1 MRKLILI
8 FWILLLVVFL
18 VTVDA
23 DDSQNI
29 VFTGTYSFNNEGTD
43 ADSAWLFIRYDGT
56 LVDSIKI
63 TPEDLQWDGYYQY
76 IHACTN
82 DSVWGWS
89 GWWIYFDGL
98 TVSIPELATIAT
110 ARDSSYAL
118 EASVT
123 ALRDTAQ
130 YLVTAD
136 TTGISENVSDQVW
149 REDLSGH
156 NIYGAAAA
164 NILALAPIQAL
175 ALAPGSH
182 EQTTTRLALNLTATT
197 NDVFNGCMIAAR
209 SGVNAGRMVRIT
221 DYEAYSGDSG
231 VVIVSPPLVLAATE
245 NQLFVIAL
253 ADHAEGDT
261 IGLPA
266 SVYAEFTDGNNE
278 DAFKY
283 AGTAGG
289 DNHVIIVAYDTVAS
303 TVLARATITIINA
316 DSNSQRWNVTTN
328 DSGIANFSMDDGTY
342 LVIGAGTR
350 EMGELDTISVSDDL
364 TDTLFFWSVVVT
376 AAATS
381 QVCTVYGILC
391 KPDGSRLAN
400 ADVTFTLS
408 SSVTD
413 TSVNVGILNYEV
425 YGVSNDTGYVEKQL
439 VKNGNND
446 VSSYYQ
452 VTIRHGDIMPLT
464 YEIFIPADSTTFDFV
479 LGGRQR

>member
-1 MRKLILI
+1 MKWLVLI
-8 FWILLLVVFL
+8 FWVLIMVVWP
-18 VTVDA
+18 VMVDA

-29 VFTGTYSFNNEGTD
+29 VFTGTYSFNNVGTD

-56 LVDSIKI
+56 LVDSTKI
-63 TPEDLQWDGYYQY
+63 TSEDLQWDGYYQY

-110 ARDSSYAL
+110 ARDSSYA
-118 EASVT
+118 E
-123 ALRDTAQ
+123 D
-130 YLVTAD
+130 
-136 TTGISENVSDQVW
+136 VW
-149 REDLSGH
+149 RRDLSLD

-164 NILALAPIQAL
+164 HILALAPIQAL

-182 EQTTTRLALNLTATT
+182 EQTTTRIALNLTATT
-197 NDVFNGCMIAAR
+197 DDVFNGCMIAAR
-209 SGVNAGRMVRIT
+209 SGVNEGRTVIIT

-231 VVIVSPPLVLAATE
+231 VVIVTPPLVLAATE
-245 NQLFVIAL
+245 NQGFVITG

-261 IGLPA
+261 
-266 SVYAEFTDGNNE
+266 N
-278 DAFKY
+278 
-283 AGTAGG
+283 TAQVG
-289 DNHVIIVAYDTVAS
+289 DKHVIIVAYDTVAS

-316 DSNSQRWNVTTN
+316 DSSSQRWSVTTN
-328 DSGIANFSMDDGTY
+328 DSGVANFALYVGTY

-413 TSVNVGILNYEV
+413 TSASVGILNYEV
-425 YGVSNDTGYVEKQL
+425 YEVSNDTGYVEKQL

-452 VTIRHGDIMPLT
+452 VTIKHGDIMPLT

>member
-1 MRKLILI
+1 MKKLVLTFWVLI
-8 FWILLLVVFL
+8 MVVWP
-18 VTVDA
+18 VSVEA

-29 VFTGTYSFNNEGTD
+29 VFTGTYSFNNVGTD

-56 LVDSIKI
+56 LVDSTKI

-98 TVSIPELATIAT
+98 TVSLPELATIAT

-130 YLVTAD
+130 YLVT
-136 TTGISENVSDQVW
+136 SD
-149 REDLSGH
+149 
-156 NIYGAAAA
+156 
-164 NILALAPIQAL
+164 
-175 ALAPGSH
+175 
-182 EQTTTRLALNLTATT
+182 
-197 NDVFNGCMIAAR
+197 
-209 SGVNAGRMVRIT
+209 
-221 DYEAYSGDSG
+221 
-231 VVIVSPPLVLAATE
+231 
-245 NQLFVIAL
+245 
-253 ADHAEGDT
+253 GDT
-261 IGLPA
+261 NSA
-266 SVYAEFTDGNNE
+266 QV
-278 DAFKY
+278 
-283 AGTAGG
+283 G
-289 DNHVIIVAYDTVAS
+289 DKHVIIVAYDTVAS

-316 DSNSQRWNVTTN
+316 DSSSQRWSVTTN
-328 DSGIANFSMDDGTY
+328 DSGVANFALYVGTY

-350 EMGELDTISVSDDL
+350 EMGELDTISVSDDM

-391 KPDGSRLAN
+391 KPDGSRLSG

-413 TSVNVGILNYEV
+413 TSSNVGIVNYEV
-425 YGVSNDTGYVEKQL
+425 YEVSNDTGYVEKQL
-439 VKNGNND
+439 VKNGNID